1 MINTNELM
9 LGNYVRYK
17 GKPRKVES
25 IYGYALRINGPLHV
39 TRDNC
44 EPIPITEE
52 ILEKCG
58 FIKYRQ
64 RGSFIAYTNTLDE
77 FGPSLFFDD
86 EEYHFLGIDKNIK
99 FLHELQNQYFLIT
112 EIQLNVNL

>member
-25 IYGYALRINGPLHV
+25 IYEYALRINGPLYV
-39 TRDNC
+39 KRDNC

-58 FIKYRQ
+58 YKFDHQVEDIKTFKKGMRYATLIE
-64 RGSFIAYTNTLDE
+64 GTLYADIAGINYE
-77 FGPSLFFDD
+77 IKSLHQF
-86 EEYHFLGIDKNIK
+86 
-99 FLHELQNQYFLIT
+99 QNLYFLDT
-112 EIQLNVNL
+112 GKQLEINL